1 MVVVDLE
8 KCAGCGICQMVCPR
22 EAARLYGYS
31 TIDPERCTDC
41 YDGIHQF
48 EKNDPV
54 KDKAVILDPT
64 LTLWVRACVENC
76 PVEAIS
82 VKIE

>member
-1 MVVVDLE
+1 MVVVDLG

-31 TIDPERCTDC
+31 TIDPDRCTDC

-48 EKNDPV
+48 ENNV
-54 KDKAVILDPT
+54 SRKDKSIVLDAD
-64 LTLWVRACVENC
+64 LTLWARACVENC

-82 VKIE
+82 VEMD